1 MFLDKKLLYSSQK
14 YYVMISFTQRRKI
27 LKEIIDNLQTI
38 SWLFPIFSGF
48 IVISCVVYCLIWWQ
62 PHPMT
67 IFDVDC
73 SFVCWNFCRT
83 MSKLWAAIAIIVAS
97 LSVFS
102 GILFKLRNK
111 YAIVTAAFSGVL
123 TLPVG
128 VLPLLTIWLNRK
140 QLTTENKEY
149 H

>member
-1 MFLDKKLLYSSQK
+1 
-14 YYVMISFTQRRKI
+14 MIFFIQRRKR
-27 LKEIIDNLQTI
+27 LREVIDNLQTT
-38 SWLFPIFSGF
+38 SWLFPVFSGF

-73 SFVCWNFCRT
+73 SIVCWNFCRT
-83 MSKLWAAIAIIVAS
+83 MSKFWAAVAIIVAS
-97 LSVFS
+97 LSVLS
-102 GILFKLRNK
+102 GILFKFKSK
-111 YAIVTAAFSGVL
+111 YAIALAAFSGVL

-128 VLPLLTIWLNRK
+128 VLPLITIWLNR
-140 QLTTENKEY
+140 NSN